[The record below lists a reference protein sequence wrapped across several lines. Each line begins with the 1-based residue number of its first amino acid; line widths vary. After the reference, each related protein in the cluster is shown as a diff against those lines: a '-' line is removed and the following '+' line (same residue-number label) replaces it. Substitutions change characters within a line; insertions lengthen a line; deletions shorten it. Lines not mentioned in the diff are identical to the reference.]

1 MIFVLRN
8 RNRNKHRW
16 NKLRGI
22 NFGFAYTE
30 DILIACQSPK
40 KHESPV
46 RTLFECLHKFGL
58 SIKLAK
64 WNLGETEGENLTND
78 IDPLVTRPLLEPAKQ
93 SEIAPNLECL
103 KTLIVSTADRLKD
116 KFRCAMSSETPGRFH
131 GGLIQTLERFS
142 LRKEHFPQRA
152 SLKHLLVWV
161 THYQLLSHW
170 SSFEANLR
178 RYLKCI
184 WCLFQ
189 NS

>member
-1 MIFVLRN
+1 MIFGL

-22 NFGFAYTE
+22 NFRFAYTD
-30 DILIACQSPK
+30 DILIACKTPE
-40 KHESPV
+40 KHESHV

-58 SIKLAK
+58 SSKLAK
-64 WNLGETEGENLTND
+64 WNLGETEAENLTNN
-78 IDPLVTRPLLEPAKQ
+78 IDPLVTRPLLEHAKQ
-93 SEIAPNLECL
+93 SEVAPNLEYL
-103 KTLIVSTADRLKD
+103 KTLIVSTADRLND
-116 KFRCAMSSETPGRFH
+116 KFRWAMSSETPRRFH
-131 GGLIQTLERFS
+131 GSQTLKRFS
-142 LRKEHFPQRA
+142 LRKEHLPQRS

-184 WCLFQ
+184 WCLF
-189 NS
+189 